1 MYSFKSNLSSLSMG
15 RPEIHIGHIKPL
27 YACIPKVFYIPRE
40 RKTIGYPASLHNFA
54 SGTLKTSVWS
64 QMVLPLLGHIAYNTI
79 IQKKLCAQVKMHK
92 SESLLRL
99 LLFVR
104 SHDVALPSGWCIWFS
119 TVWNM
124 FIDIVYIVIY
134 IYICLER

>member
-27 YACIPKVFYIPRE
+27 YACIPMVFYIPRE
-40 RKTIGYPASLHNFA
+40 RKTIGCPVSCPNV
-54 SGTLKTSVWS
+54 SSSVLKTSVLS
-64 QMVLPLLGHIAYNTI
+64 KIALTLLEHIASNTI

-104 SHDVALPSGWCIWFS
+104 SHDVALPSGWCIWFR
-119 TVWNM
+119 TVFNK
-124 FIDIVYIVIY
+124 FIDIVYIYVY
-134 IYICLER
+134 K

>member
-1 MYSFKSNLSSLSMG
+1 VYSCKSNLSRLSMG

-40 RKTIGYPASLHNFA
+40 RKNIGRPVCLYNFS
-54 SGTLKTSVWS
+54 SGTLSTSVWS
-64 QMVLPLLGHIAYNTI
+64 QMVLPLLGHIASNTI

-104 SHDVALPSGWCIWFS
+104 SHDVALPSGWCIWFC
-119 TVWNM
+119 TVCNR
-124 FIDIVYIVIY
+124 FIDVIY
-134 IYICLER
+134 QY